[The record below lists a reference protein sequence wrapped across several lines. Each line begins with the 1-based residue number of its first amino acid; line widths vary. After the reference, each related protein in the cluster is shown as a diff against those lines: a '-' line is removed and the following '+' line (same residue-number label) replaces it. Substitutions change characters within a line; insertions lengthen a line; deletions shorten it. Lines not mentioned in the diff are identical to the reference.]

1 MPVCTVSEVRIQ
13 FRNKDARKEDLDQIN
28 QMLATMELTAL
39 TWRNFRFTLPQKNST
54 LNQGVVVDATYSC
67 GLYKGT
73 LVCRRDEAQK
83 VYRYFGCG

>member
-39 TWRNFRFTLPQKNST
+39 TWRNFRFTLPQKT
-54 LNQGVVVDATYSC
+54 AH
-67 GLYKGT
+67 
-73 LVCRRDEAQK
+73 
-83 VYRYFGCG
+83 